1 MQHRKKLVVVFASV
15 ALLVVLLVAIRWAAP
30 TVIKNYLNDDVLADL
45 GDYRGS
51 VDDVSL
57 ALWRGAMRVEGVR
70 IEKVVG
76 RTWTDFIVAPSVDIT
91 LSPGALF
98 NRVVRVS
105 VVVEEPIVNFVD
117 GEEQDVQTG
126 AGLSLDTDPDPDAE
140 SAFEFALEELQVRNG
155 TIAFRN
161 FISDPNVNLQLV
173 DITIDGNHLVVVDG
187 DDKRGA
193 LEFQAQ
199 FLGDS
204 PLSLQAR
211 FDPID
216 YRTFMLAAELSLT
229 DLTGLNEFFEAY
241 ADMDFARGEGNMV
254 LELQAEDDRLTGYA
268 RPMLENV
275 EVVDWEDGVLETLS
289 EPFHLLRESTLGVIL
304 SALTHPESGE
314 VATEVEFTGEVPET
328 MDFDGWGAVF
338 TMMRNAFIEA
348 IDTDFEPETPLAD
361 EVAEDVD
368 QAEQEMGEEKNQNKD
383 EED

>member
-1 MQHRKKLVVVFASV
+1 MDRLTEVPVQHRKKLVVVFASV

-30 TVIKNYLNDDVLADL
+30 TVIKNYLNDNVLADL

-57 ALWRGAMRVEGVR
+57 ALWRGAMRVDGWR
-70 IEKVVG
+70 IRVVVG

-126 AGLSLDTDPDPDAE
+126 AGLSLDTDPDRDAE
-140 SAFEFALEELQVRNG
+140 PAFEFALEDFQVRNG

-173 DITIDGNHLVVVDG
+173 DITVDGTHLVVVDG

-204 PLSLQAR
+204 PLSR
-211 FDPID
+211 SEEH
-216 YRTFMLAAELSLT
+216 TS
-229 DLTGLNEFFEAY
+229 
-241 ADMDFARGEGNMV
+241 
-254 LELQAEDDRLTGYA
+254 ELQSRG
-268 RPMLENV
+268 
-275 EVVDWEDGVLETLS
+275 
-289 EPFHLLRESTLGVIL
+289 HLVCR
-304 SALTHPESGE
+304 
-314 VATEVEFTGEVPET
+314 
-328 MDFDGWGAVF
+328 
-338 TMMRNAFIEA
+338 
-348 IDTDFEPETPLAD
+348 
-361 EVAEDVD
+361 
-368 QAEQEMGEEKNQNKD
+368 
-383 EED
+383 

>member
-1 MQHRKKLVVVFASV
+1 MDRLAEVHVQHRKQIGIVITSV
-15 ALLVVLLVAIRWAAP
+15 ALSVVLWVAIRWAAA

-126 AGLSLDTDPDPDAE
+126 AGLSLDTDPDPDAL
-140 SAFEFALEELQVRNG
+140 SAFEFALDVFRVRYG
-155 TIAFRN
+155 TFAFRD

-173 DITIDGNHLVVVDG
+173 DITVDGTHQVVVDG

-204 PLSLQAR
+204 PLSR
-211 FDPID
+211 
-216 YRTFMLAAELSLT
+216 S
-229 DLTGLNEFFEAY
+229 
-241 ADMDFARGEGNMV
+241 EG
-254 LELQAEDDRLTGYA
+254 
-268 RPMLENV
+268 
-275 EVVDWEDGVLETLS
+275 
-289 EPFHLLRESTLGVIL
+289 
-304 SALTHPESGE
+304 
-314 VATEVEFTGEVPET
+314 
-328 MDFDGWGAVF
+328 
-338 TMMRNAFIEA
+338 
-348 IDTDFEPETPLAD
+348 
-361 EVAEDVD
+361 
-368 QAEQEMGEEKNQNKD
+368 
-383 EED
+383 